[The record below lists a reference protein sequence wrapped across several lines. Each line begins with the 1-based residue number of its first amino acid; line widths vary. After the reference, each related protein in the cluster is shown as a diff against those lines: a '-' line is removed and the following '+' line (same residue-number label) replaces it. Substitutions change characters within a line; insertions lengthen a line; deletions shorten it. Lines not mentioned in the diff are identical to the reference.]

1 MQHQL
6 TNQSQVRASF
16 WEAFPDLDEHA
27 RKSGTRSKRQNEQC
41 ADIRCTFVDYVDSL
55 QKDGT
60 ISEALADR
68 VTL

>member
-6 TNQSQVRASF
+6 TTQAQVRAAF
-16 WEAFPDLDEHA
+16 WEAFPHFDEHA
-27 RKSGTRSKRQNEQC
+27 RKIGTRSKRQNYHC
-41 ADIRCTFVDYVDSL
+41 ATVRCAFVDYVDSL